1 MFIAARISYIRFFT
15 AAHIYDFHISI
26 IIILWETLEM
36 RRKYFLTPS
45 DVGKCK
51 TVKRDRV
58 FDAICRKSCQQI
70 VIELTLIYY
79 EGINFLLL
87 RTTCPNPFLRGQKKK
102 LFFDGKLRNY
112 FGFNSQRIKAIS
124 INVLTTTTTFI

>member
-15 AAHIYDFHISI
+15 AAHIYDFHIST

-36 RRKYFLTPS
+36 RRKYLLIPS
-45 DVGKCK
+45 HVRKCK

-58 FDAICRKSCQQI
+58 FNAICRKSCQQI

-79 EGINFLLL
+79 EGINFVLL
-87 RTTCPNPFLRGQKKK
+87 RTTCPNPFSWAKKK
-102 LFFDGKLRNY
+102 LFFDGKSRNY
-112 FGFNSQRIKAIS
+112 FGSNSQRIKAIS
-124 INVLTTTTTFI
+124 INVLTTKTTFI

>member
-15 AAHIYDFHISI
+15 AVHIYDFHISI

-36 RRKYFLTPS
+36 RRKYLLTPS

-58 FDAICRKSCQQI
+58 FNAISRKSCQQI

-87 RTTCPNPFLRGQKKK
+87 RTTCPNPFSWAKKK
-102 LFFDGKLRNY
+102 PFFRREVEG
-112 FGFNSQRIKAIS
+112 
-124 INVLTTTTTFI
+124 TTLVPILNGLKQFQSTS

>member
-1 MFIAARISYIRFFT
+1 M
-15 AAHIYDFHISI
+15 
-26 IIILWETLEM
+26 
-36 RRKYFLTPS
+36 LTPS

-58 FDAICRKSCQQI
+58 FNAICRKSCQQI

-87 RTTCPNPFLRGQKKK
+87 RTTCPNPFSWAKKVE
-102 LFFDGKLRNY
+102 G
-112 FGFNSQRIKAIS
+112 
-124 INVLTTTTTFI
+124 TTLVPIPNGLKQF